1 MIVNTKSD
9 STLITSAKSKS
20 FGFEV
25 NGKAFKALFSDI
37 YTNKIGSVVREIG
50 SNCRDA
56 HIDAGC
62 PDVPFEIEV
71 HSGTLDASYIEFTDY
86 GTGMSSDT
94 IEKLYTSFFSS
105 SKDQDNEAIG
115 GFGIG
120 SKSPLAYTDSFTVTS
135 IKDGYK
141 NVAMITKQDNMPKYK
156 LLVKD
161 VPVEDRNSTIVRIPI
176 DVHDADRFVD
186 EIYEQL
192 RYLPVL
198 PIVKTNV
205 AHDNKFPTFDYVGEN
220 YKIESNVPSGVILC
234 IGGIGYR
241 LNRRI
246 RGIFADKNLVLDI
259 PIGSLEVTL
268 SRESYVQTPESDD
281 LVNKHYFNAAIDFEK
296 KLLEWS
302 QNKDWVIDNFK
313 MAFSF
318 SPENYSMTWSSRD
331 SSKEYLTNLCNSL
344 NIVTNTVEGIYS
356 YAFSDFNRKIGS
368 DIDSKK
374 QLLQIADMLSHTISY
389 DTFGR
394 KVRIVVVDEFPK
406 LKNMRGAITRI
417 YNEIYGK
424 LNPVVLICCHRNDIV
439 KGLLDN
445 VSSIFDITYT
455 NYSSW
460 KVDLGIKKQDAKT
473 VSKKTQKKFD
483 KLPKTAVIISKGDP
497 YTNIKDYDCESEY
510 IDLSLFDENDLVVF
524 WRNSKSYNLSF
535 VYEYINQHN
544 DLFGKDFKCF
554 FASLNQRGINMMH
567 KIIEDK
573 SVKCKIVFHETPNE
587 FYKFMNDTYIPKLYD
602 DRNRA
607 LASLF
612 QFYDEDC
619 AKTDYCIALINTDN
633 LYGSDISFSR
643 MNYWDI
649 RSHILS
655 NSISG
660 DDNYLKPIIKSEVEK
675 IKATL
680 KDVKPYPIKSI
691 LFKTRLYVDFLP
703 KIIGDVKQVILDK
716 YPEAYDKMAI
726 FKLYLEGK
734 LNG

>member
-9 STLITSAKSKS
+9 STVITSGKSKS
-20 FGFEV
+20 FGFEI

-56 HIDAGC
+56 HVDAGC

-71 HSGTLDASYIEFTDY
+71 NSGTLDTSYIEFTDY

-161 VPVEDRNSTIVRIPI
+161 VPVESRNSTIVRIPI
-176 DVHDADRFVD
+176 DKRDVQKFIY

-198 PIVKTNV
+198 PIVKTNIE
-205 AHDNKFPTFDYVGEN
+205 HNFEFPTFDYIGPN
-220 YKIESNVPSGVILC
+220 YKIERNKSSGVTLC
-234 IGGIGYR
+234 IGGIGYN

-246 RGIFADKNLVLDI
+246 RGIFGNYHLVLDI

-268 SRESYVQTPESDD
+268 SRESYVQTQESDD
-281 LVNKHYFNAAIDFEK
+281 LINSKYFDAVLDFEK

-302 QNKDWVIDNFK
+302 QDKKWLIDNFK

-318 SPENYSMTWSSRD
+318 SPENFGAVWYNRSSERQ
-331 SSKEYLTNLCNSL
+331 YLENLYNFL
-344 NIVTNTVEGIYS
+344 NVSTDAVEGIYS
-356 YAFSDFNRKIGS
+356 YSFSGYVRTISS
-368 DIDSKK
+368 DITSRKK
-374 QLLQIADMLSHTISY
+374 LIFIANTLATSINY
-389 DTFGR
+389 DNN
-394 KVRIVVVDEFPK
+394 KVNVIVIDKFPK
-406 LKNMRGAITRI
+406 LSNMRAAITRI
-417 YNEIYGK
+417 YNEICVK
-424 LNPVVLICCHRNDIV
+424 FKPVVLVCCADRNIV
-439 KGLLDN
+439 KPLFDS
-445 VSSIFDITYT
+445 VADIFDITYT
-455 NYSSW
+455 DHKSW
-460 KVDLGIKKQDAKT
+460 KIDIGIKK
-473 VSKKTQKKFD
+473 VSTKQTPIQKKFA
-483 KLPKTAVIISKGDP
+483 KLPKTAVIISKDKP
-497 YTNIKDYDCESEY
+497 YTNIENYDYESGY
-510 IDLSLFDENDLVVF
+510 IDLSLFEENDLVVF
-524 WRNSKSYNLSF
+524 GRNSARYNQAYVL
-535 VYEYINQHN
+535 EYIGYHK
-544 DLFGKDFKCF
+544 DLFGENAKCF

-567 KIIEDK
+567 QIIADK
-573 SVKCKIVFHETPNE
+573 SVKCKI
-587 FYKFMNDTYIPKLYD
+587 KFCENIDDLYHFINDTYLPELYKD
-602 DRNRA
+602 HKRT
-607 LASLF
+607 LTSLF
-612 QFYDEDC
+612 EFYDIDC
-619 AKTDYCIALINTDN
+619 AKTKYPINLVNSDF
-633 LYGSDISFSR
+633 LYGTSDVSYNIF
-643 MNYWDI
+643 YWNI
-649 RSHILS
+649 KSHIL
-655 NSISG
+655 NTEISG
-660 DDNYLKPIIKSEVEK
+660 EDNYLRPVIEKEVEK
-675 IKATL
+675 IKSTL
-680 KDVKPYPIKSI
+680 KDAKPYQIKNI

-703 KIIGDVKQVILDK
+703 KIANEIKGKILDK
-716 YPEAYDKMAI
+716 YPEAYDIMTI

>member
-9 STLITSAKSKS
+9 SAVITSGKSKS
-20 FGFEV
+20 FGFEI

-56 HIDAGC
+56 HVDAGC

-71 HSGTLDASYIEFTDY
+71 HSGIIDASYIEFTDY

-161 VPVEDRNSTIVRIPI
+161 VPVESRNSTIVRIPI
-176 DVHDADRFVD
+176 DKHDTQKFIY

-205 AHDNKFPTFDYVGEN
+205 SHDNKFPTFDYVGEN
-220 YKIESNVPSGVILC
+220 YKIESNVPSGVTLC

-356 YAFSDFNRKIGS
+356 YSFSGYVRKISS
-368 DIDSKK
+368 DITSRKK
-374 QLLQIADMLSHTISY
+374 LISIADTLATSINY
-389 DTFGR
+389 DNRNT
-394 KVRIVVVDEFPK
+394 KVNVIVIDKFPK
-406 LKNMRGAITRI
+406 LSNMRAAIRRI
-417 YNEIYGK
+417 YNEICVK
-424 LNPVVLICCHRNDIV
+424 FKPVILVCCVDRNIV
-439 KGLLDN
+439 KPLFDS
-445 VSSIFDITYT
+445 VADIFDVKYAEHK
-455 NYSSW
+455 SW
-460 KVDLGIKKQDAKT
+460 KIDLGIKK
-473 VSKKTQKKFD
+473 VSTKQTLVQKKFA
-483 KLPKTAVIISKGDP
+483 KLPKTAVIISKDKP
-497 YTNIKDYDCESEY
+497 YTNIEDYDYESEY
-510 IDLSLFDENDLVVF
+510 IDLALFGENDLVVF
-524 WRNSKSYNLSF
+524 GRNSTRYNQAYVS
-535 VYEYINQHN
+535 EYIDHHKT
-544 DLFGKDFKCF
+544 LFGENAKCF

-567 KIIEDK
+567 QIIADK
-573 SVKCKIVFHETPNE
+573 SVKCKI
-587 FYKFMNDTYIPKLYD
+587 KFCENVEQLYYFVNDTYFPELYKD
-602 DRNRA
+602 HKRT

-612 QFYDEDC
+612 EFYDIDC
-619 AKTDYCIALINTDN
+619 AKTKYPINLVNSDF
-633 LYGSDISFSR
+633 LYGTSNVSYNRS
-643 MNYWDI
+643 YWNI
-649 RSHILS
+649 KSHILTS
-655 NSISG
+655 EIAG
-660 DDNYLKPIIKSEVEK
+660 EDNYLRPVIEKEVKKIKS
-675 IKATL
+675 TL
-680 KDVKPYPIKSI
+680 KDAKPYPIKNT

-703 KIIGDVKQVILDK
+703 KITNEIKGKILDK
-716 YPEAYDKMAI
+716 YPEAYDIMAI

>member
-9 STLITSAKSKS
+9 SAVITSGKSKS
-20 FGFEV
+20 FGFEI

-56 HIDAGC
+56 HVDAGC

-161 VPVEDRNSTIVRIPI
+161 VPVESRNSTIVRIPI
-176 DVHDADRFVD
+176 DKHDVQSFVR
-186 EIYEQL
+186 EIYTQL
-192 RYLPVL
+192 RYLSVP

-205 AHDNKFPTFDYVGEN
+205 EHNFEFPTFDYIGPN
-220 YKIESNVPSGVILC
+220 YKIERNKSSGVTLC
-234 IGGIGYR
+234 IGGIGYN

-246 RGIFADKNLVLDI
+246 RGIFGNYHLVLDI

-268 SRESYVQTPESDD
+268 SRESYVQTQESDD
-281 LVNKHYFNAAIDFEK
+281 LINSKYFDAAIDFEK

-302 QNKDWVIDNFK
+302 QDKKWLIDNFK

-318 SPENYSMTWSSRD
+318 SPENFGTVWSNR
-331 SSKEYLTNLCNSL
+331 SSERQYLENLCNLL
-344 NIVTNTVEGIYS
+344 NVSTDAVEGIYS
-356 YAFSDFNRKIGS
+356 YSFSGYVRKISS
-368 DIDSKK
+368 DITSRKK
-374 QLLQIADMLSHTISY
+374 LISIADTLATSINY
-389 DTFGR
+389 DNRNT
-394 KVRIVVVDEFPK
+394 KVNVIVIDKFPK
-406 LKNMRGAITRI
+406 LSNMRAAITRI
-417 YNEIYGK
+417 YNEICNK
-424 LNPVVLICCHRNDIV
+424 FKTVILVCCADRNIV
-439 KGLLDN
+439 KPLFDS
-445 VSSIFDITYT
+445 VADIFDIKYAEHK
-455 NYSSW
+455 SW
-460 KVDLGIKKQDAKT
+460 KIELGIKKPAVKKALT
-473 VSKKTQKKFD
+473 SKQKKFA
-483 KLPKTAVIISKGDP
+483 KLPKTAVIISKDKP
-497 YTNIKDYDCESEY
+497 YTNIEDYDYESEY
-510 IDLSLFDENDLVVF
+510 IDLALFGENDLVVF
-524 WRNSKSYNLSF
+524 GRNSARYNQAYVS
-535 VYEYINQHN
+535 EYVDHHKT
-544 DLFGKDFKCF
+544 LFGENAKCF

-567 KIIEDK
+567 QIIADK
-573 SVKCKIVFHETPNE
+573 SVKCKIE
-587 FYKFMNDTYIPKLYD
+587 FCENIDLLYCFVNDTYLPELYKD
-602 DRNRA
+602 HKRT

-612 QFYDEDC
+612 EFYDIDC
-619 AKTDYCIALINTDN
+619 AKTEYPINLVNSDF
-633 LYGSDISFSR
+633 LYGTSDVSYNR
-643 MNYWDI
+643 HYWYI
-649 RSHILS
+649 KSHILTS
-655 NSISG
+655 EIAG
-660 DDNYLKPIIKSEVEK
+660 EDGYLRPVIEKEVEK
-675 IKATL
+675 IKSTL
-680 KDVKPYPIKSI
+680 KGVKPYPIKNN

-703 KIIGDVKQVILDK
+703 KIADDIKGKILDK
-716 YPEAYDKMAI
+716 YPEAYDIMAI